1 MFKIRNVFTS
11 DIETA
16 ELYVL
21 HCACTKYLSANP
33 PPPPWGYF
41 LVRGNGGV
49 PLDGVAFSRLD

>member
-16 ELYVL
+16 KLYVL

-33 PPPPWGYF
+33 PPP
-41 LVRGNGGV
+41 LGV
-49 PLDGVAFSRLD
+49 LPCKR